1 VAGPNTFAG
10 GALDRVGHRRT
21 DAAWLAERLADPS
34 SRAVAAG
41 RDGVLVHEDGDRV
54 TPAELPVSALAGAA
68 DPRPAALI
76 GLVLLG
82 ADARGAAFGAD
93 LDAIGVARAVELAP
107 GARVLGLRDAA
118 PRLAQADGG
127 LLAHAAAL
135 LHWHREHP
143 RCARCGAATEPREAG
158 WTRRC
163 PACGAT
169 HHPRTDPVVIM
180 LVVDGDRALLGR
192 QARWPPGR
200 WSALAGFVEPGES
213 LEEAVARE
221 VVEEAGVRVDGIAYR
236 SSQPW
241 PFPASLMLGFTAR
254 YAGGEPEARDGE
266 LEGVGWF
273 GRDELIGM
281 RDGRDGRFLP
291 PPDAI
296 ARRLVDDW
304 LEAPAPAS
312 PAAASPVPAASA
324 PATSPIPGLF
334 AVARLAA
341 DEPVPGWVPADGG
354 LVAVTRTGDELSIVC
369 AQEAVPGEV
378 RAERGY
384 AALKVAGP
392 LDPGLVG
399 ILARLTTALAAAG
412 IPVFAVSTYDT
423 DYLLVREHD
432 LSRARAA
439 LAG

>member
-1 VAGPNTFAG
+1 MVATNTFAG
-10 GALDRVGHRRT
+10 GQLDRLSHRRT
-21 DAAWLAERLADPS
+21 DAAWLAERLADPA

-41 RDGVLVHEDGDRV
+41 RDGVLVRDDGERV
-54 TPAELPVSALAGAA
+54 VPVELPAAELAA
-68 DPRPAALI
+68 AVD
-76 GLVLLG
+76 LVLLG
-82 ADARGAAFGAD
+82 ADARGVVFGAD
-93 LDAIGVARAVELAP
+93 LDAVGVQRALALAP
-107 GARVLGLRDAA
+107 GARVAGLRDVA

-127 LLAHAAAL
+127 LLAAAVAL

-143 RCARCGAATEPREAG
+143 RCARCGAATAMGEAG
-158 WTRRC
+158 WVRAC

-192 QARWPPGR
+192 QAHWPAGR

-221 VVEEAGVRVDGIAYR
+221 VTEEAGVAVGDVVYR

-254 YAGGEPEARDGE
+254 YTGGEAHPRDGE
-266 LEGVGWF
+266 LEALGWF
-273 GRDELIGM
+273 DRDELVGM

-296 ARRLVDDW
+296 ARRLVDEW
-304 LEAPAPAS
+304 LDAGPL
-312 PAAASPVPAASA
+312 
-324 PATSPIPGLF
+324 PATSPLPGLF
-334 AVARLAA
+334 AVARLPAHA
-341 DEPVPGWVPADGG
+341 DVPAWVPGDGF
-354 LVAVTRTGDELSIVC
+354 VAVTRTRAELSIVC
-369 AQEAVPGEV
+369 AQEAVPADV
-378 RAERGY
+378 RALRGY
-384 AALKVAGP
+384 AALELAGP

-399 ILARLTTALAAAG
+399 VLARLTAVLARAR
-412 IPVFAVSTYDT
+412 IPVFAVSTHDT
-423 DYLLVREHD
+423 DYLLVRAPD
-432 LSRARAA
+432 LARAQAA